1 MSDAEKREKLHQIL
15 DLVIDI
21 NGFDSRRVSLTG
33 DKPTAFFWFSG
44 HVSSLEVFLYTRGY
58 KRNSKCNVKME
69 DYIDEENPKL
79 DEMIQKLEEIKEKM
93 CTCIGLEEE

>member
-21 NGFDSRRVSLTG
+21 NGFDSRQVRLTG

-58 KRNSKCNVKME
+58 KRNSKHDVRME
-69 DYIDEENPKL
+69 DYIDRENPML
-79 DEMIQKLEEIKEKM
+79 DEIIQKLEEIKDGIY
-93 CTCIGLEEE
+93 TGI

>member
-21 NGFDSRRVSLTG
+21 NGFDSRQVRLTG
-33 DKPTAFFWFSG
+33 DKPTVFFRFSG
-44 HVSSLEVFLYTRGY
+44 HVSLIEVDVNSHGY
-58 KRNSKCNVKME
+58 NGDLPDVRME
-69 DYIDEENPKL
+69 DYIDQEDPKL

-93 CTCIGLEEE
+93 CTCIGLEGE